1 MNNKL
6 RKSKIDFRKDF
17 FRLMINVIFG
27 KTTANVRK
35 HRDIK
40 LVITSKERSF
50 LVSESNYHTTKWFS
64 EGLLAI
70 EMKKI
75 QVKMNKAVC

>member
-40 LVITSKERSF
+40 LVITRKERSF
-50 LVSESNYHTTKWFS
+50 LVSESNYHTRKWFS

-70 EMKKI
+70 EMKK
-75 QVKMNKAVC
+75 NKSKNE

>member
-6 RKSKIDFRKDF
+6 RKSKMDFRKEF

-27 KTTANVRK
+27 KTTANIRK
-35 HRDIK
+35 HRDIE
-40 LVITSKERSF
+40 LVITSEERSF

-64 EGLLAI
+64 EGLLAT

-75 QVKMNKAVC
+75 KVKINKAVY

>member
-27 KTTANVRK
+27 KTAANVRK
-35 HRDIK
+35 DRDIK

-50 LVSESNYHTTKWFS
+50 LVSESNYHSTKWFS
-64 EGLLAI
+64 EGLLAT

-75 QVKMNKAVC
+75 KVKMNKAVY